1 MNDYYKALLH
11 DVSKGLCIITHKNV
25 YKFVTI
31 HPDFIQGE
39 TIIQDNDEII
49 KLFNIWSKQVE
60 EIPVIQILDHR
71 LKDTGS
77 FGNIKESNEN
87 IQKDVNI
94 LTAKIDGYL
103 KNNPVLNANE
113 IYNLM
118 LNTTFIDIYDV
129 NKENNIL
136 NFIADTNFC
145 FSVEDITAPSLDGDI
160 KVNFTASFVKYIK
173 VKIQDMITEL
183 LELKN
188 QSDDAEDAADI
199 DVIIEMYK
207 DCEND
212 LDFSQCNSFNDYI
225 RSWPPLLLPIP
236 LPLEHYLIHGI
247 PGINNSDNTSPNDV
261 YVEFMNIIDSG
272 VLSNDELQTLLDELN
287 ELQPHPLPHDELNEV
302 SESYSHQSDLTLFK
316 NYILAK
322 IK

>member
-11 DVSKGLCIITHKNV
+11 NASQGLCIITHKDV
-25 YKFVTI
+25 YKFVTTN
-31 HPDFIQGE
+31 PDFTQGE
-39 TIIQDNDEII
+39 TIIQDEDNDEVIR
-49 KLFNIWSKQVE
+49 LFNMWSKRVE
-60 EIPVIQILDHR
+60 EIPVIQILDYR
-71 LKDTGS
+71 LKDKSS
-77 FGNIKESNEN
+77 FANIKESDDY
-87 IQKDVNI
+87 IQKDVAF

-103 KNNPVLNANE
+103 KNNSVLSANE
-113 IYNLM
+113 IYDLM
-118 LNTTFIDIYDV
+118 LNTTFVDIYNI
-129 NKENNIL
+129 NKENSIL

-145 FSVEDITAPSLDGDI
+145 FSVEDITSPTLEGDV
-160 KVNFTASFVKYIK
+160 KVNFTASFIKYIK
-173 VKIQDMITEL
+173 VKIQDIINEL

-188 QSDDAEDAADI
+188 QSDDAEDSDDI

-247 PGINNSDNTSPNDV
+247 PGINNSDNTSQNDV
-261 YVEFMNIIDSG
+261 YVEFMNIIDSD

-287 ELQPHPLPHDELNEV
+287 ELQPSSYDELNEV
-302 SESYSHQSDLTLFK
+302 SELYDPKSDLTLFK

>member
-11 DVSKGLCIITHKNV
+11 DAARGLCIITHKDV
-25 YKFVTI
+25 YKFVTL
-31 HPDFIQGE
+31 HPDFIQEE
-39 TIIQDNDEII
+39 TIIQDEHNDEVIR
-49 KLFNIWSKQVE
+49 LFNMWNNQVE
-60 EIPVIQILDHR
+60 EFQVIQILGHR
-71 LKDTGS
+71 LKDKSS
-77 FGNIKESNEN
+77 FRNFKESNEY
-87 IQKDVNI
+87 IQKDVTF

-103 KNNPVLNANE
+103 KNNPVLSANE
-113 IYNLM
+113 IYNII
-118 LNTTFIDIYDV
+118 LNTGFIDIDNV
-129 NKENNIL
+129 DKENNIL
-136 NFIADTNFC
+136 DFIADTNFC
-145 FSVEDITAPSLDGDI
+145 FSVEDIKAPTLDGDV
-160 KVNFTASFVKYIK
+160 KKKFTASFIKYIQ
-173 VKIQDMITEL
+173 VKIHDMINEL

-225 RSWPPLLLPIP
+225 RSWPPLLLPLP

-247 PGINNSDNTSPNDV
+247 PGINNDNNVSHNDV

-272 VLSNDELQTLLDELN
+272 ALNNAELQILLDELD
-287 ELQPHPLPHDELNEV
+287 ELQPQPDELNEV
-302 SESYSHQSDLTLFK
+302 SELLYDADSDLTRFK
-316 NYILAK
+316 NYILNK